1 MEIRKEDLVKY
12 HIVNTTF
19 YAFPPSIMDKEE
31 IPETVEEVDKELELQ
46 NDNDA
51 KEQLQQAKRM
61 ADIVK
66 ANKKAAL
73 IAQLAE
79 LEE

>member
-31 IPETVEEVDKELELQ
+31 IPETVEEVEAIIEKIKEPTKEEIE
-46 NDNDA
+46 A
-51 KEQLQQAKRM
+51 KLKEE
-61 ADIVK
+61 
-66 ANKKAAL
+66 KKAKL
-73 IAQLAE
+73 LEQLAE